1 MSVNWIRAK
10 IRMQMLLPP
19 FLGFIENWV
28 ISTLI
33 SEQANL
39 LLRNTSATR
48 GDSVYQAL
56 QILIKVFVGLSFIA
70 LACFILLAMKLAV
83 DRYRAKKNME

>member
-1 MSVNWIRAK
+1 MSVNWVRAK

-28 ISTLI
+28 ISTLL

-39 LLRNTSATR
+39 LLRDTPVTR
-48 GDSVYQAL
+48 QDTVYQTF

>member
-1 MSVNWIRAK
+1 MSVNWIRSK

-33 SEQANL
+33 SEQANS

-48 GDSVYQAL
+48 HDSVYQTL

-70 LACFILLAMKLAV
+70 LVCFILLALKLVV

>member
-1 MSVNWIRAK
+1 
-10 IRMQMLLPP
+10 MLLPP

-48 GDSVYQAL
+48 EDSVYQAL
-56 QILIKVFVGLSFIA
+56 QILIKVFVVLSFIA
-70 LACFILLAMKLAV
+70 LACFILLSMKLAV